1 MHRRRRRRAVRLLA
15 SAAAMGGALVAT
27 APAAGEPPAPP
38 PAPLVVTVPGVV
50 TVVVPLLLGGDGL
63 GIAFDVHS
71 SSVGLP
77 LLHLGVPSLVGGL
90 PLAVSLVVDTDL
102 DVVGRIVVLGPNG

>member
-1 MHRRRRRRAVRLLA
+1 MQGHRRRAVRLLA
-15 SAAAMGGALVAT
+15 AAAAVGAVVAT
-27 APAAGEPPAPP
+27 SPAGAEPPP
-38 PAPLVVTVPGVV
+38 PAPAPLILTVPGIV
-50 TVVVPLLLGGDGL
+50 TVVVPVLLGGDGL

-102 DVVGRIVVLGPNG
+102 DVVGRIAVLGQDG